1 MAPVRAEA
9 PAIALEG
16 VAKRYGAVEAVS
28 DISFA
33 LPQGGCVALVG
44 HNGAGKTTL
53 MKLMLGLARPSAG
66 RILVLGRDPAEGA
79 AETRRRIG
87 WLPEN
92 VTFNGALTG
101 REVLRFFVRLKGEPA
116 SAADAML
123 ERVGLADAA
132 RRRVGTYSKGMRQRL
147 GLAQALIGAPRALLL
162 DEPTTGL
169 DPEVRQGLY
178 DILAVLSGA
187 GTTVL
192 LSSHA
197 LEELEGRVE
206 RVVILDRGRLVAD
219 GAMAELRRLARLP
232 LRLRLTLAEAG
243 AAPPEWL
250 GSAGDLRRLGADIV
264 ELACAP
270 EEKMTLLRRAAEDA
284 RIADIE
290 LQAPTL
296 DELYA
301 HFLRGHG
308 RRRECAT

>member
-1 MAPVRAEA
+1 VE
-9 PAIALEG
+9 LDG
-16 VAKRYGAVEAVS
+16 VAKRYGTVEAVS
-28 DISFA
+28 DVSFT
-33 LPQGGCVALVG
+33 LPQGGRVALVG

-66 RILVLGRDPAEGA
+66 RIMVLGCDPAEGA

-92 VTFNGALTG
+92 VTFNSALTG
-101 REVLRFFVRLKGEPA
+101 REVLRFFARLKNEPA
-116 SAADAML
+116 SAAEAML
-123 ERVGLADAA
+123 ERVGLAGAA
-132 RRRVGTYSKGMRQRL
+132 RRPVGTYSKGMRQRL

-178 DILAVLSGA
+178 DILAALSGA

-206 RVVILDRGRLVAD
+206 RVIILDRGRVVAD

-232 LRLRLTLAEAG
+232 LRLRLTFAEAG
-243 AAPPEWL
+243 ATPPEWL
-250 GSAGDLRRLGADIV
+250 ASAGDVRRLDACVV

-270 EEKMTLLRRAAEDA
+270 EDKMSLLRRAVEDA
-284 RIADIE
+284 RIVDIE
-290 LQAPTL
+290 QQVPTL

-308 RRRECAT
+308 QQRGGAT